1 MKQSSKIIFLDDML
15 RAHTVRECLNSL
27 RACYAHAYERARN
40 FLGPVVTKILFL

>member
-1 MKQSSKIIFLDDML
+1 ML
-15 RAHTVRECLNSL
+15 RAHTFRECLNSL